1 MLIHILL
8 PLAIM
13 RLIYHARV
21 FRYQSLC
28 YSFLLYLAWQSLQ
41 RKDSTK
47 SRNFKGGA
55 SYERKEKNII
65 RRLSDTVPK
74 LDKDKQNY
82 ILGVAEGMA
91 IAKDSQRDKQLQEA

>member
-1 MLIHILL
+1 M
-8 PLAIM
+8 
-13 RLIYHARV
+13 
-21 FRYQSLC
+21 S
-28 YSFLLYLAWQSLQ
+28 
-41 RKDSTK
+41 
-47 SRNFKGGA
+47 
-55 SYERKEKNII
+55 EKEKSII